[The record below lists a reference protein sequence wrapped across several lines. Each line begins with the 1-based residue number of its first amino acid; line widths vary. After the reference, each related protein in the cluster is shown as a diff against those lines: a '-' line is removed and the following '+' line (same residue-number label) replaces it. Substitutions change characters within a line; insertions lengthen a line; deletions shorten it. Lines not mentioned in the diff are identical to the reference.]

1 MEKNSLLKM
10 VIFSDLHYLDDN
22 HSEFYNRKLT
32 KLSISLLEKLI
43 DEVNNKINPDI
54 CIYLGDFIEDTNDH
68 DQDIKN
74 LKYIWNKFK
83 SIKVPFYA
91 VPGNH
96 DLRSMNSKEEVED
109 IMGYGHSTFSININ
123 GYHLIFLG
131 LDVRNNLG
139 TSDGGIL
146 KTQFISEDDL
156 KWLSKDLKEH
166 KMPCII
172 FNHFGIAEDDMI
184 GNWWFE
190 SCPDNALL
198 ANRKE
203 LKKIIK
209 TNKNVIG
216 VFSGHQHWTKRIKE
230 DGIDYYIVGS
240 ITENINNDGI
250 PDGVYLEVNIEKNKM
265 NVIEKH
271 IEY

>member
-1 MEKNSLLKM
+1 
-10 VIFSDLHYLDDN
+10 
-22 HSEFYNRKLT
+22 
-32 KLSISLLEKLI
+32 
-43 DEVNNKINPDI
+43 
-54 CIYLGDFIEDTNDH
+54 
-68 DQDIKN
+68 
-74 LKYIWNKFK
+74 
-83 SIKVPFYA
+83 
-91 VPGNH
+91 
-96 DLRSMNSKEEVED
+96 
-109 IMGYGHSTFSININ
+109 
-123 GYHLIFLG
+123 
-131 LDVRNNLG
+131 
-139 TSDGGIL
+139 
-146 KTQFISEDDL
+146 
-156 KWLSKDLKEH
+156 
-166 KMPCII
+166 MPCII